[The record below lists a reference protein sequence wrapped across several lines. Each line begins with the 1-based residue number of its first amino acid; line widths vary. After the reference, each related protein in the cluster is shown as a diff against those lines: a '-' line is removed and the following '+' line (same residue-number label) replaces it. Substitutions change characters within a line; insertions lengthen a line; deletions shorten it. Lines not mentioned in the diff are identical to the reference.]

1 MISAPDNDVVLN
13 IYELVPPSEEQ
24 QGNSLIRFFGNVL
37 RSSGMGTYHTSISIR
52 NHCYTFGAVTGI
64 IKTTTMRERSSIP
77 EGASYQES
85 INLGPCTLDTQ
96 GEINEIV
103 NNLRIFF
110 TGTSYHL
117 ANRNCNHFTETF
129 ASALLMGDRLISE
142 HSCSIDKYPKW
153 VNRLAKTG
161 TSLGV
166 NDGDVCD
173 VWMEAR
179 TATGADKKVSN
190 DLSSTHQ
197 QKLKSNTT
205 KKSSTKKKQLTEKQK
220 AALAKLKNKT
230 TA

>member
-1 MISAPDNDVVLN
+1 MMISAPDNDVVLN
-13 IYELVPPSEEQ
+13 IYELVPPSDEQ
-24 QGNSLIRFFGNVL
+24 QGNSMLRFFGNVL

-52 NHCYTFGAVTGI
+52 NHCYTFGSVSGI

-103 NNLRIFF
+103 NNLRTFF

-142 HSCSIDKYPKW
+142 KPCSIDKYPKW

-166 NDGDVCD
+166 NDGNVCD

-190 DLSSTHQ
+190 ELSSTH
-197 QKLKSNTT
+197 KPNKNTS
-205 KKSSTKKKQLTEKQK
+205 KKSSSKKKQLTEKQK
-220 AALAKLKNKT
+220 AALAKLKKST
-230 TA
+230 K